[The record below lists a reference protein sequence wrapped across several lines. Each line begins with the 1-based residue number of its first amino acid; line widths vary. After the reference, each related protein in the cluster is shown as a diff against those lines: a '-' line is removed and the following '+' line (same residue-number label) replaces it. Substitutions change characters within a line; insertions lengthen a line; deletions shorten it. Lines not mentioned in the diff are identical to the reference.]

1 MSERDEFEEWAGAL
15 PREFDTGRWSE
26 TDDKAPWPG
35 SYIFYYAQCAWEAW
49 QAARAPLLERIRY
62 LEQEY
67 DEWKHAHAGACAEM
81 DRLRAQVERL
91 EARNTELRS
100 ANGFAE
106 LESKLGEFKTKC
118 ALLAASWKKAEDRVA
133 ELDGTVK
140 AMVEWLEADEP
151 SVFRRGLWD
160 AIRAAQPKTSR

>member
-1 MSERDEFEEWAGAL
+1 MNEREEFEKWCDISLSKYEY
-15 PREFDTGRWSE
+15 
-26 TDDKAPWPG
+26 DKFA
-35 SYIFYYAQCAWEAW
+35 SAAWLCW
-49 QAARAPLLERIRY
+49 QAARAPLLDEIARLREIEELYNSGIQVWNPVYESILNER
-62 LEQEY
+62 
-67 DEWKHAHAGACAEM
+67 
-81 DRLRAQVERL
+81 DRLCAQVERL

-106 LESKLGEFKTKC
+106 LESKLDEFKTKC

-133 ELDGTVK
+133 ELEGTVR

-160 AIRAAQPKTSR
+160 AISAAKPKTSR